1 MKPGHCQWNSLQ
13 ARKESSQRTGIENK
27 PRKHILNVFLYS
39 NRRKEG
45 PATTGSPDLE
55 NTWLRLV
62 LSIGSE
68 HRFRAGLPSSP
79 PGPLLQ
85 APALEM
91 SHHAGPKIKLRAF
104 FVAVVLTYHRSTIKT
119 QLSLVELS
127 WNISHKEGGV
137 KDQAAVF
144 CSGLIHPPTSSHT
157 QSIET

>member
-1 MKPGHCQWNSLQ
+1 MKPGHCQRNSLQ
-13 ARKESSQRTGIENK
+13 ARKESSQRIGRENK
-27 PRKHILNVFLYS
+27 PRKHILSVFLYS

-45 PATTGSPDLE
+45 PATTGSLVE
-55 NTWLRLV
+55 STWLRLV

-91 SHHAGPKIKLRAF
+91 FSSCWTKDEIEGLLGGCGVDI
-104 FVAVVLTYHRSTIKT
+104 HRSTMKT

-137 KDQAAVF
+137 KDQAAAF